1 MVGKPSGSEQ
11 VSASLYRVLLGD
23 LPRDRRRDVD
33 FERRRPEDS
42 LLEESLLVLDD
53 VES

>member
-1 MVGKPSGSEQ
+1 MEGKPPGNAH
-11 VSASLYRVLLGD
+11 VSASPNRVLLGD
-23 LPRDRRRDVD
+23 LPRDWRRDLD

-42 LLEESLLVLDD
+42 LLEESLLELDD